1 MTMKKLLDAA
11 KEGTHPGCSDCPWN
25 PGLVGDIPFGK
36 SCCTHGLDWSSPTTA
51 VSMQIVQDP
60 AGTTPEDT
68 GKLCA
73 VCNKEN
79 KTDRTAQ
86 HSFDLWN
93 AAIGQ
98 QKFKGHYWTNAIMH
112 GASKKELRDNINM
125 EMARRCCTTV
135 LQDQINQLSP
145 KVIIASGKVAANS
158 LYDLGLLKE
167 RWGEFKK
174 DFSQQAYR
182 EEVSL
187 NPGSRTVIYCTYH
200 TAGKVI
206 NQTVSKLYSD
216 TVGTLLAERFKTL
229 SNPLAAQA
237 FLNKYNETST
247 TGKGMRVLL
256 LHWLEIGEGIQRAW
270 AEEKKGPNLFSS
282 LQR

>member
-11 KEGTHPGCSDCPWN
+11 KEGTHPGCSGCPWN
-25 PGLVGDIPFGK
+25 PGLVGKLPFGK
-36 SCCTHGLDWSSPTTA
+36 SCCAHGLDWSSPTTA

-60 AGTTPEDT
+60 AGTTPEINE
-68 GKLCA
+68 KLCA
-73 VCNKEN
+73 VCNK
-79 KTDRTAQ
+79 KTPTDRTAQ

-112 GASKKELRDNINM
+112 GASKKELRDNI
-125 EMARRCCTTV
+125 ELARRCCTKV

-158 LYDLGLLKE
+158 LHGLGLMKK
-167 RWGEFKK
+167 RWGEFRK

-182 EEVSL
+182 EEVLL
-187 NPGSRTVIYCTYH
+187 NSGSRTVIYCTYH
-200 TAGKVI
+200 TAVRVV

-216 TVGTLLAERFKTL
+216 TVETLLAERLKAL
-229 SNPLAAQA
+229 SNPLAAQD
-237 FLNKYNETST
+237 FLNKYNDTST

-270 AEEKKGPNLFSS
+270 AEEEKGTQPF
-282 LQR
+282 